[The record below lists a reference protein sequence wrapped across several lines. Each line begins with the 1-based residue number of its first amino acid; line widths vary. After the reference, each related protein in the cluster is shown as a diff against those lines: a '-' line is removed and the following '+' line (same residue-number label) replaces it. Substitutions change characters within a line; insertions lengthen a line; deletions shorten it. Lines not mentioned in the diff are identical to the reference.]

1 MYEVRVQHRFRAA
14 HGLRMY
20 DGRREPP
27 HEHDWLIEAVFRGQ
41 QLDAIGVLVD
51 FTRVRQVLH
60 TVTGSLVGRDLGT
73 VPRLAGANPSA
84 ENVARC
90 LFEAVRAALGPDA
103 PLVELRV
110 EEEPGCFASYL
121 A

>member
-14 HGLRMY
+14 HGLRMH

-27 HEHDWLIEAVFRGQ
+27 HEHDWLIEAVFRGP

-51 FTRVRQVLH
+51 FTLVRQVLH
-60 TVTGSLVGRDLGT
+60 NLTGSLVGRDLGA
-73 VPRLAGANPSA
+73 VPLLAGQNPSA
-84 ENVARC
+84 ENIARC
-90 LFEAVRAALGPDA
+90 LFEAIQAALPPGT

-110 EEEPGCFASYL
+110 EEEPGCFAGYL